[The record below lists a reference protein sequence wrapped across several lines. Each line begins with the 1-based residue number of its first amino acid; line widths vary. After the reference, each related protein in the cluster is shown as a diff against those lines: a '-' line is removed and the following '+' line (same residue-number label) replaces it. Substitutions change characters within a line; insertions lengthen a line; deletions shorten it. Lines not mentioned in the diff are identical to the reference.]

1 MIVFHRARYRARRT
15 TKTVLAVAA
24 SAAALILFGEGLS
37 AQQRDSIP
45 GVRLGLLYETGVFQ
59 PPIAFMPFEGR
70 AGGEAVAGQV
80 EAIVAR
86 DLRYSDRY
94 RVMDSIPPVLRGETI
109 DYTLWDR
116 LGAVWLLTGRVEG
129 SGGGFELVLELHDV
143 VYAQVKQQGRFPVPA
158 ANSPD
163 FRMAVHRASDE
174 VVRWTFG
181 EPGMAASRIAFAMLQ
196 NGSKELYIVDAD
208 GENLRRLTSHG
219 DVVVTPAWSPD
230 GQRIAYSSPH
240 DTGAWEIYEL
250 DLATRRSR
258 KLTGLGLGA
267 YAPAYHPDGGV
278 IAFSVAPPVTSSG
291 SAAGGTSIYTYDLAR
306 ECCRS
311 RLTNG
316 TRDDL
321 SPTFSPDG
329 RYIAFNSNRF
339 GDAVPQI
346 FYMPVGGGDVE
357 LISPH
362 DLAAQGYYTSPDWS
376 PFGNLVAFHGRVG
389 RYGPYNILVARM
401 GERGRL
407 TQLTWEGQ
415 NEDPSWAP
423 DGRHLVFKG
432 ERQWG
437 KGLFV
442 VDTVTGTIRAIL
454 SGVDITVPQWSP
466 PMGVAADSGA
476 GSR

>member
-1 MIVFHRARYRARRT
+1 MIVSHRSAGDRSRAWFGG
-15 TKTVLAVAA
+15 VLAVAA
-24 SAAALILFGEGLS
+24 LGAASAVPCSSLG

-70 AGGEAVAGQV
+70 MGGEALAGQV

-94 RVMDSIPPVLRGETI
+94 RVMDSSPPVLRGETI

-129 SGGGFELVLELHDV
+129 SGSAFVLVLELHDV
-143 VYAQVKQQGRFPVPA
+143 VYGQVKEQGRFRLPDA
-158 ANSPD
+158 ASPD

-181 EPGMAASRIAFAMLQ
+181 EPGMAASRIAFTMLQ
-196 NGSKELYIVDAD
+196 NGAEELYVADSD
-208 GENLRRLTSHG
+208 GENLQRVTNHG
-219 DVVVTPAWSPD
+219 DVVLSPAWSPD
-230 GQRIAYSSPH
+230 GRRVLYSSAA
-240 DTGAWEIYEL
+240 DGAWELYEL
-250 DLATRRSR
+250 DVATRRTR
-258 KLTGLGLGA
+258 KVPGLRSGVHTA
-267 YAPAYHPDGGV
+267 AYHPDGER
-278 IAFSVAPPVTSSG
+278 IAL
-291 SAAGGTSIYTYDLAR
+291 SADEPRGRQLYTYNLAR
-306 ECCRS
+306 GCC
-311 RLTNG
+311 LTQLTTG

-329 RYIAFNSNRF
+329 RFVAFNSNRL

-346 FYMPVGGGDVE
+346 FYMPAEGGDAE
-357 LISPH
+357 LISPY
-362 DLAAQGYYTSPDWS
+362 DYGQQGYYTSPDWS
-376 PFGNLVAFHGRVG
+376 PFGNLVAFHGKVG
-389 RYGPYNILVARM
+389 RYGPFQILVARM

-407 TQLTWEGQ
+407 TQLTWEGN

-442 VDTVTGTIRAIL
+442 VDTVTGVIRTILA
-454 SGVDITVPQWSP
+454 GVDVSVPQWSP
-466 PMGVAADSGA
+466 PLRAMGETGA
-476 GSR
+476 RAP